1 MAQVINTHQLFNKLK
16 ESGFDEQQAETVID
30 TIETIQVARLEDV
43 TKKGDL
49 VKVRNELKA
58 DVSTVDAKIDKFR
71 EELKGDMKVLQW
83 GVALILAVVAM
94 PLLKGL
100 FS

>member
-16 ESGFDEQQAETVID
+16 ECGFNEQQAETVID

-43 TKKGDL
+43 AKKGDL

-58 DVSTVDAKIDKFR
+58 DAAVVDAKIDKFR

-94 PLLKGL
+94 PLLKG
-100 FS
+100 FFG

>member
-16 ESGFDEQQAETVID
+16 ESGFDEKQAETVID

-43 TKKGDL
+43 AKKGDL
-49 VKVRNELKA
+49 VKVRDELKA
-58 DVSTVDAKIDKFR
+58 DIAKVQTEMIGVKAD
-71 EELKGDMKVLQW
+71 LKVLQW

-94 PLLKGL
+94 PLLKEL
-100 FS
+100 FG

>member
-16 ESGFDEQQAETVID
+16 ESGFNEQQAEAVID

-43 TKKGDL
+43 ATKGDIQRL
-49 VKVRNELKA
+49 ETDLK
-58 DVSTVDAKIDKFR
+58 I
-71 EELKGDMKVLQW
+71 LQW

-100 FS
+100 FG

>member
-16 ESGFDEQQAETVID
+16 ECGFNEQQAETVID

-43 TKKGDL
+43 ATKGDI
-49 VKVRNELKA
+49 A
-58 DVSTVDAKIDKFR
+58 DVNAKIDRVR
-71 EELKGDMKVLQW
+71 EEIKGDMKVLQW

-94 PLLKGL
+94 PLLKG
-100 FS
+100 FFG

>member
-16 ESGFDEQQAETVID
+16 ECGFNEQQAETVID

-43 TKKGDL
+43 SKKGDL
-49 VKVRNELKA
+49 VKVRDELKA
-58 DVSTVDAKIDKFR
+58 DIAEVKA
-71 EELKGDMKVLQW
+71 DMTAVKADLKVLQW

-100 FS
+100 FG